1 MYHFKIITMSIKLFV
16 SCLLLIHIFSA
27 AIAQEVRIP
36 DANFKKSLIAQGI
49 DINGDGKIQL
59 SEAKSV
65 KVLYVN
71 KAGITSLDG
80 IKNFSNV
87 EDLGFYENDIKE
99 VDLSGMTSLKFIY
112 GFDTHLESMNI
123 KGCTNVLN
131 ISCHKN
137 NLQELDVSDQKK
149 LVELSLGFNQLTR
162 LDITGLTAL
171 KKVHAYL
178 NQIQEFKF
186 DSCPQ
191 LEEIWINENRISHH
205 LDLTKF
211 PNLKFFI
218 AFKNPIQSV
227 NIVGLEYL
235 EDFSCHGSSIKT
247 LNLSGTK
254 RLKEIS
260 WY

>member
-1 MYHFKIITMSIKLFV
+1 MSIKLITSCFFLFNACLFV
-16 SCLLLIHIFSA
+16 N
-27 AIAQEVRIP
+27 AQEVKIP
-36 DANFKKSLIAQGI
+36 DINFTRSLIAQGI
-49 DINGDGKIQL
+49 DTNNDGKIQL
-59 SEAKSV
+59 SEAKAV

-71 KAGITSLDG
+71 GAGITSLEG

-87 EDLGFYENDIKE
+87 EDLGFYENNIKE

-112 GFDTHLESMNI
+112 GFDSHLEYMNI
-123 KGCTNVLN
+123 KGCINVLN
-131 ISCHKN
+131 VSCNKN
-137 NLQELDVSDQKK
+137 NLRHLDLSDQKK
-149 LVELSLGFNQLTR
+149 LKELSIGFNQLTR
-162 LDITGLTAL
+162 LDISGLTEL

-178 NQIQEFKF
+178 NKIQEFKF

-211 PNLKFFI
+211 PKLRSFM
-218 AFKNPIQSV
+218 AFRNPLTSV

-235 EDFSCHGSSIKT
+235 ENFSCHGSDITT
-247 LNLSGTK
+247 LNLSGTYNIK
-254 RLKEIS
+254 DLS